1 MLTYFDT
8 MKGRAVVALV
18 AFLAVSHLLALLVYA
33 KMSEDA
39 NNLLHDALVA
49 EQIASVTKLI
59 EAAPS
64 ADAERIIGLMDAP
77 SFHVA
82 KTSARVLPGQL
93 PEGTRGHNF
102 EHLLSAVL
110 HKPIG
115 ESIGLTYR
123 PGEAVRGLQTIWRL
137 EDAGVGEAARDDLS
151 HVPQRAL
158 GEIQASGTVQAE
170 ILLRNGSWLQFAA
183 PLLSVNPFSSWKFGA
198 SLLVGLL
205 FVTVAATWVMVR
217 WTEPLSTF
225 ARAAERLGDDIN
237 APALSERGPAE
248 VRAAAQA
255 FNHMQE
261 QLRRLIEDRTRLA
274 AAIAHDLGTPVTRLR
289 LRAEEIENDEQRAK
303 VLDDLAQM
311 QRMISATLD
320 FARHDVA
327 LEPVQT
333 LDLSSLLQSLR
344 DEFSDM
350 HRHVDLEAPAHS
362 VAQLRPHAIRRA
374 LTNVIDNAVKY
385 GKRAHVRLSES
396 QAGHTIIVDDDGP
409 GIPESMHGD
418 IFKPFHR
425 LEAPGVSAAQGTGL
439 GLTVAETVVRDHGG
453 DIRVANRPEGGLRVL
468 IALPRGRTSMV
479 A

>member
-1 MLTYFDT
+1 MLSYFDT
-8 MKGRAVVALV
+8 MKGRAVAALV
-18 AFLAVSHLLALLVYA
+18 VFLAASHLLALLVYA
-33 KMSEDA
+33 RMSEDA

-49 EQIASVTKLI
+49 EQIATVVKLI

-64 ADAERIIGLMDAP
+64 SDSEQIIGLMDAP
-77 SFHVA
+77 NLHVA
-82 KTSARVLPGQL
+82 TASTRALPGEL

-102 EHLLSAVL
+102 EHLLSAIL
-110 HKPIG
+110 HRPIG
-115 ESIGLTYR
+115 KSIGLGYQ
-123 PGEAVRGLQTIWRL
+123 PGGTVRGLKTIWGL
-137 EDAGVGEAARDDLS
+137 EDAGAHAVHDDLS
-151 HVPQRAL
+151 HVPQRPL
-158 GEIQASGTVQAE
+158 EEIGANGTVYAE
-170 ILLRNGSWLQFAA
+170 VLLRNGTWLRFAA
-183 PLLSVNPFSSWKFGA
+183 PLLSVNPFSTWKFGV

-205 FVTVAATWVMVR
+205 FVTLAATWVMVR
-217 WTEPLSTF
+217 WTEPLTTF

-237 APALSERGPAE
+237 APALLEHGPAE

-255 FNHMQE
+255 FNGMQE

-289 LRAEEIENDEQRAK
+289 LRAEEIEDNEQRAK
-303 VLDDLAQM
+303 FLDDLAQM

-327 LEPVQT
+327 LEPIET

-350 HRHVDLEAPAHS
+350 HRHVDLEAPANS
-362 VAQLRPHAIRRA
+362 VAKLRPHAIRRA
-374 LTNVIDNAVKY
+374 LTNIIDNAVKY
-385 GKRAHVRLSES
+385 GKRAHVQLSES
-396 QAGHTIIVDDDGP
+396 PEGHTIIVDDDGP
-409 GIPESMHGD
+409 GIPESMQGE

-425 LEAPGVSAAQGTGL
+425 LEPTGESPAQGTGL

-468 IALPRGRTSMV
+468 ISLPRGHASITS
-479 A
+479 